1 MSSALLTIASF
12 LVTVALLV
20 VVHEWG
26 HYIVA
31 RLAGVKILRFCVG
44 FGRPLWIRRL
54 GPDRTEWV
62 IAAIPLG
69 GYVKMLDTREA
80 VEDAYGRELTLDA
93 AARARAFDQQSVAK
107 RIAIVLAGPAAN
119 FLAAFLL
126 YWALYVTGLPG
137 VKPVVGDPPASTAA
151 AAAGLAGGDTIRAV
165 GGEETATWTE
175 VRWLLLKEAVRGGE
189 IALEL
194 EAAGGGRATRSLD
207 LSSLTKD
214 DLDRD
219 FLQKLG
225 LRPYS
230 PPFPA
235 TLGRIQPGGAGERAG
250 LREGDRILAAGGQEV
265 ATWSQ
270 FTARVR
276 ASPGRVLALEVERDG
291 ARIAITAVPEASG
304 EGESR
309 IGLLRVEPG
318 AEARR
323 EWARMTT
330 TVRLD
335 PLEAVPRAVHRVW
348 DLSVFSLKMLAK
360 MVMGEV
366 SWKNLSGPI
375 TIADYAGQSAQ
386 LGWVSFAGFLALVS
400 VSLGVLNLLPIPLL
414 DGGHLVYYSAEIVK
428 GSPVSER
435 TMEIGQRIGIAI
447 LAGLTFFAFYNDI
460 NRLLTG

>member
-1 MSSALLTIASF
+1 MSSALVTIASF
-12 LVTVALLV
+12 LVTVGLLV

-31 RLAGVKILRFCVG
+31 RLAGVRILRFSVG
-44 FGRPLWIRRL
+44 FGRPLWIRRT

-62 IAAIPLG
+62 VAAFPLG
-69 GYVKMLDTREA
+69 GYVKMLDSREA
-80 VEDAYGRELTLDA
+80 EVA
-93 AARARAFDQQSVAK
+93 AAERHRAFDLQPVGR

-126 YWALYVTGLPG
+126 YWALFVTGLPG
-137 VKPVVGDPPASTAA
+137 VKPVVGDPPRGTAA
-151 AAAGLAGGDTIRAV
+151 AAAGFANGDTIRAV
-165 GGEETATWTE
+165 GGEPTATWTD

-189 IALEL
+189 VAIDLEG
-194 EAAGGGRATRSLD
+194 AGGGRATRSLD
-207 LSSLTKD
+207 LATLTKE

-225 LRPYS
+225 LRAYTPRV
-230 PPFPA
+230 PA
-235 TLGRIQPGGAGERAG
+235 TLGRVLEGGAGERAG
-250 LREGDRILAAGGQEV
+250 LRAGDRIVAIGGEPV
-265 ATWSQ
+265 ATWAQ
-270 FTARVR
+270 FTAKVR
-276 ASPGRVLALEVERDG
+276 ASAGRQLALEVERDG
-291 ARIAITAVPEASG
+291 ARVEVRAVPEARG

-318 AEARR
+318 PEVRAEW
-323 EWARMTT
+323 ERMTT
-330 TVRLD
+330 TVRHGV
-335 PLEAVPRAVHRVW
+335 LEAVPRALHRVW
-348 DLSVFSLKMLAK
+348 DLSVFSLRMLGKMLL
-360 MVMGEV
+360 GEV

-386 LGWVSFAGFLALVS
+386 MGWVSFAGFLALVS

-435 TMEIGQRIGIAI
+435 TLEIGQRVGLAI

>member
-1 MSSALLTIASF
+1 MSGALVTIASF
-12 LVTVALLV
+12 LVTVGLLV

-26 HYIVA
+26 HYAVA
-31 RLAGVKILRFCVG
+31 RLAGVKILRFSVG
-44 FGRPLWIRRL
+44 FGRPLWVRRH

-62 IAAIPLG
+62 IAAFPLG
-69 GYVKMLDTREA
+69 GYVKMLDSREA
-80 VEDAYGRELTLDA
+80 DVAPAELP
-93 AARARAFDQQSVAK
+93 RAFDRQPVGK

-119 FLAAFLL
+119 FIAAFLL
-126 YWALYVTGLPG
+126 YWGLYVTGLPG
-137 VKPVVGDPPASTAA
+137 VKPVVGDPPQASAA
-151 AAAGLAGGDTIRAV
+151 AAAGLSNGDTIRAI
-165 GGEETATWTE
+165 GGEATATWTD

-189 IALEL
+189 VAIEL
-194 EAAGGGRATRSLD
+194 EGPGGARATRSLD
-207 LSSLTKD
+207 LSVLTKE

-225 LRPYS
+225 LKAFAPS
-230 PPFPA
+230 VPA
-235 TLGRIQPGGAGERAG
+235 TLGRVLPGGAGDRAG
-250 LREGDRILAAGGQEV
+250 LREGDRIVAIGGTPV
-265 ATWSQ
+265 ATWGQ

-276 ASPGRVLALEVERDG
+276 ASAGRLLALEVERDG
-291 ARIAITAVPEASG
+291 ARIAVTAVPEATG
-304 EGESR
+304 EGEAR

-318 AEARR
+318 AEVRR
-323 EWARMTT
+323 EWDRMTT
-330 TVRLD
+330 TVRHG
-335 PLEAVPRAVHRVW
+335 PLEAVPKALHRVW
-348 DLSVFSLKMLAK
+348 DLAAFSLKMLGK
-360 MVMGEV
+360 MLLGEV

-386 LGWVSFAGFLALVS
+386 MGWVSFAGFLALVS

-435 TMEIGQRIGIAI
+435 AMEIGQRVGLAI